1 VLSAPYPPGMP
12 TPPQLSPEQRAA
24 ALEKAA
30 QARRVRAE
38 VREALRTGQ
47 MSLTDVLARSEED
60 MIAGMKVKALLT
72 ALPGLGK
79 VKSYRLMERLGIAE
93 NRRVRGL
100 GVQQRKALLEELAA
114 R

>member
-1 VLSAPYPPGMP
+1 MS

-30 QARRVRAE
+30 EARRVRAA

-47 MSLTDVLARSEED
+47 TTLTDVLARSEED
-60 MIAGMKVKALLT
+60 IIAGMKVKALLT

-79 VKSYRLMERLGIAE
+79 VKSYRLMERLGISE

-100 GVQQRKALLEELAA
+100 GVKQRKALLEELAG
-114 R
+114 

>member
-1 VLSAPYPPGMP
+1 MSN
-12 TPPQLSPEQRAA
+12 PPQLSPEQRAA

-30 QARRVRAE
+30 EARRVRAA

-47 MSLTDVLARSEED
+47 TTLTDVLARSEED
-60 MIAGMKVKALLT
+60 IIAGMKVKALLT

-79 VKSYRLMERLGIAE
+79 VKSYRLMERLGISE

-100 GVQQRKALLEELAA
+100 GVKQRKALLEELAG
-114 R
+114 

>member
-60 MIAGMKVKALLT
+60 MIAGMKVRALLT

>member
-1 VLSAPYPPGMP
+1 
-12 TPPQLSPEQRAA
+12 
-24 ALEKAA
+24 LEKAA

>member
-1 VLSAPYPPGMP
+1 MLSAPYPPGMP

-60 MIAGMKVKALLT
+60 MIAGMKVRALLT